1 MRDGLGWDQ
10 YPPQIKKDME
20 PRVWLSSF
28 LWSTGTGYI
37 TAVAKRTK
45 ERAVIQ
51 LLPLLTGDIDDNND
65 ASLVMM
71 KVLGDPPPNVIFS
84 TRWIHVEELGE
95 NVGGCT

>member
-1 MRDGLGWDQ
+1 MRDGPGWDR
-10 YPPQIKKDME
+10 YPPQIKKGME

-28 LWSTGTGYI
+28 LWSTGTGG
-37 TAVAKRTK
+37 AKRTK

-71 KVLGDPPPNVIFS
+71 KVLGDPPPNVIY
-84 TRWIHVEELGE
+84 TLDL
-95 NVGGCT
+95 